1 LTYDPLVTAA
11 SVDAP
16 LAERLDALLAGR
28 PDALA
33 EPFAL
38 YRTLRERSRVY
49 AHGPMM
55 LLTHYDDVKLVAR
68 DAERFS
74 SRALVEGSRIEA
86 GRTLLDGE
94 ALAAFDEVIAFCA
107 HFPSRADG
115 AEHARLRGAAHRAFT
130 PARIAALEETTRRIL
145 ADLLAPVPVDEP
157 VDFMDVAFRLPLL
170 VVAELL
176 GVPREDAEMIHGWSV
191 RLGAANASTEGGPY
205 LAARDAL
212 GAFRT
217 YVDGLIEQNRR
228 APGSDLVSLLMNAYA
243 EDALSRDELA
253 ALFVQVLFAGHET
266 TTTLIAG
273 GIAEL
278 LGTPDQWRALGEDP
292 SVIPNAVEELLRLV
306 TPSQFAN
313 RLAVRDDELAGVA
326 IPAGT
331 TLIAV
336 LAAANRDPA
345 VFEDPDRCDIHR
357 PDLGK
362 QLAFGFGPHFCLGA
376 SLARLEARVVL
387 ETLAPRHPNAELA
400 ADELRWTGGAMLR
413 ALEALPLRLGTP
425 S

>member
-1 LTYDPLVTAA
+1 VTAVR
-11 SVDAP
+11 VDAP
-16 LAERLDALLAGR
+16 LDEQLDALLAGR
-28 PDALA
+28 PEALA

-38 YRTLRERSRVY
+38 YRVLRERSRVY
-49 AHGPMM
+49 EHGPMV

-74 SRALVEGSRIEA
+74 SRALVTGSRIEA
-86 GRTLLDGE
+86 GRALLSGD
-94 ALAAFDEVIAFCA
+94 ALAAFDDVIEFCA

-115 AEHARLRGAAHRAFT
+115 AEHGRLRGAAHRAFT
-130 PARIAALEETTRRIL
+130 PARIAALEETTRQIL
-145 ADLLAPVPVDEP
+145 AGLLASVPVDEQ

-176 GVPREDAEMIHGWSV
+176 GVPHEDADMIHEWSV
-191 RLGAANASTEGGPY
+191 RLGAANASTEGTPY
-205 LAARDAL
+205 FAARDAL
-212 GAFRT
+212 GEFRT
-217 YVDGLIEQNRR
+217 YVDALIDQNRD
-228 APGSDLVSLLMNAYA
+228 APGSDLVSLLMSAY
-243 EDALSRDELA
+243 EEEALTRDELA

-273 GIAEL
+273 GMAEL
-278 LGTPDQWRALGEDP
+278 LKAPDQWRSLGEDP
-292 SVIPNAVEELLRLV
+292 SLIPNAVEELLRLV

-313 RLAVRDDELAGVA
+313 RLAVRDDELAGVR

-345 VFEDPDRCDIHR
+345 VFEEPDRCNIR
-357 PDLGK
+357 RTDLGK

-387 ETLAPRHPNAELA
+387 ETLTRRHPNAELA
-400 ADELRWTGGAMLR
+400 TDELRWKGGAMLR
-413 ALEALPLRLGTP
+413 ALEALPLRLGAP
-425 S
+425 A